1 MQPTSFTCNRC
12 GAPLTPGTT
21 QCANCGQTF
30 AAPVPYGPAP
40 GFMPPPTPQKGPG
53 GLIIGLIVAFF
64 GAFFL
69 IAIVAAVLF
78 PVFAQARDKARLL
91 VSESNLRQIGL
102 ATMQYMQDHNQTFPP
117 TKDPASFKAAL
128 QPYVKQTGDKD
139 IFTEPSM
146 HTPYVPNPKLSNVAY
161 SDLQNPHEAVL
172 AVDNIKHNGNKVAI
186 LHADGSVDVEVVD
199 GSTTGTGSTN

>member
-21 QCANCGQTF
+21 QCSNCGQTF

-40 GFMPPPTPQKGPG
+40 GMMPPPTPQKSPV
-53 GLIIGLIVAFF
+53 GLIIGLTVGLF
-64 GAFFL
+64 GL
-69 IAIVAAVLF
+69 IFVIGIIAAILF
-78 PVFAQARDKARLL
+78 PVFAQARDKARLT

-128 QPYVKQTGDKD
+128 QPYVKQGGTD
-139 IFTEPSM
+139 IFIEPSM
-146 HTPYVPNPKLSNVAY
+146 HTPYVPNPKLSNVQY
-161 SDLQNPHEAVL
+161 SDLLNPHEAVL
-172 AVDNIKHNGNKVAI
+172 AVDNIKHSGNKVAI

-199 GSTTGTGSTN
+199 GSTVNSGTGE